1 MNDSSAFDRRFI
13 AAFAVLITLIGMAF
27 VFGVVFYNVPKEN
40 QQNASM
46 ALGFVL
52 GTLLAAPI
60 GFFYGASKAQP
71 PAAPAPTALNVIPI
85 KPLPG
90 APAGTPADPVAV
102 HEVSPQPER
111 ATA

>member
-71 PAAPAPTALNVIPI
+71 PAPPAAAPLTTSIAI

-90 APAGTPADPVAV
+90 APTGTPNDPVAV
-102 HEVSPQPER
+102 HEVSP
-111 ATA
+111 TA

>member
-27 VFGVVFYNVPKEN
+27 VFGVVFLAVPKEN

-60 GFFYGASKAQP
+60 GFFYGASKSQP
-71 PAAPAPTALNVIPI
+71 PAAPAPLTTSIAV

-90 APAGTPADPVAV
+90 TPTGKPNDPVAV
-102 HEVSPQPER
+102 HEVSP
-111 ATA
+111 TA

>member
-1 MNDSSAFDRRFI
+1 MTDSSTFDRRFI
-13 AAFAVLITLIGMAF
+13 AAFAVLITLLGMAF
-27 VFGVVFYNVPKEN
+27 VFGVVFFSVPDKN

-71 PAAPAPTALNVIPI
+71 PTAPTAPLTTSLAV

-90 APAGTPADPVAV
+90 APTGKPGDPVAV
-102 HEVSPQPER
+102 HEESP
-111 ATA
+111 AA

>member
-1 MNDSSAFDRRFI
+1 MTDPSTFDRRFLAYFAI
-13 AAFAVLITLIGMAF
+13 AITIIGMAF
-27 VFGVVFYNVPKEN
+27 VFAVVFVVVPKEN

-71 PAAPAPTALNVIPI
+71 PAPPTTAPLTTALTISKAPT
-85 KPLPG
+85 
-90 APAGTPADPVAV
+90 GTPSDPVAV
-102 HEVSPQPER
+102 HETPTP
-111 ATA
+111 TAP

>member
-1 MNDSSAFDRRFI
+1 MTPNTFDRWFL
-13 AAFAVLITLIGMAF
+13 ALFATLITLIGMAF
-27 VFGVVFYNVPKEN
+27 VFAVVFIVVPKEN

-71 PAAPAPTALNVIPI
+71 PAPPPLTTAPLTTALTV

-90 APAGTPADPVAV
+90 APTGKPGDPVAV
-102 HEVSPQPER
+102 HEEP
-111 ATA
+111 ATK